1 VRARTHL
8 PGEVFPMLD
17 ARTGRRAAT
26 ALFVTL
32 TAVLA
37 ACGGGDK
44 KAADQPAAGTPAAAA
59 APAEEKVL
67 NVYNWSDYIAP
78 DTIAKFEAATGIKVN
93 YDVYDGNEV
102 LEAKLLAGRSG
113 FDVVV
118 PSANFLERQVKQG
131 VYKPLDKAALPNL
144 ANMDEGMLKN
154 LARYDPENKHAVPY
168 MWGTVGIGYNV
179 DKVKTALGDVPV
191 DSWQVLLDPKNA
203 AKLKACGIALLD
215 APTDVVDS
223 VLIALGRDPNSE
235 KEEDLKAAE
244 AALMAIRPN
253 VRYFHSSQYITD
265 LANGEI
271 CIAIGYNGDVLQARD
286 RANEAG
292 KGVKIA
298 FAIPKEG
305 AQVWMDTMAIP
316 ADAPHPQNAH
326 AFINFVMQPE
336 IAAAI
341 SNFKKF
347 PTPNAK
353 AVPLVD
359 EAVRTDPGIYPP
371 AEVQAKLQPSLSES
385 PEYQRLLTRTWT
397 RVRTGR

>member
-1 VRARTHL
+1 
-8 PGEVFPMLD
+8 MLD
-17 ARTGRRAAT
+17 ARTGRRAAA

-44 KAADQPAAGTPAAAA
+44 KAADQPAAGAPAAAA
-59 APAEEKVL
+59 GPAEEKVL

-118 PSANFLERQVKQG
+118 PSANFLERQIKQG

-179 DKVKTALGDVPV
+179 DKVKAALGDVPV
-191 DSWQVLLDPKNA
+191 DSWQILLDPKNA

-359 EAVRTDPGIYPP
+359 EAVRTDPGIYPS

-385 PEYQRLLTRTWT
+385 PEYQRLLTRAWT
-397 RVRTGR
+397 RVRTGV

>member
-1 VRARTHL
+1 MLDVRA
-8 PGEVFPMLD
+8 
-17 ARTGRRAAT
+17 GRRAAT
-26 ALFVTL
+26 ALLL
-32 TAVLA
+32 TFAAALA

-44 KAADQPAAGTPAAAA
+44 KAADQPAAGAPAAAA
-59 APAEEKVL
+59 GPAEEKVL

-131 VYKPLDKAALPNL
+131 VYKPLDKSKLPNL

-168 MWGTVGIGYNV
+168 MWGTIGIGYNV
-179 DKVKTALGDVPV
+179 EKVKAALGDVPV
-191 DSWQVLLDPKNA
+191 DSWQILLDPKNA
-203 AKLKACGIALLD
+203 AKLKACGISLLD
-215 APTDVVDS
+215 APTDVIDT

-235 KEEDLKAAE
+235 SEDDLKAAE

-253 VRYFHSSQYITD
+253 IRYFHSSQYITD

-271 CIAIGYNGDVLQARD
+271 CVAVGYNGDVLQARD

-292 KGVKIA
+292 KGVQIA

-316 ADAPHPQNAH
+316 ADAPHPENAH
-326 AFINFVMQPE
+326 AFINFIMQPE

-341 SNFKKF
+341 SNFKKY

-359 EAVRTDPGIYPP
+359 EAVRTDPGIYPS
-371 AEVQAKLQPSLSES
+371 AETQAKLQPSLSES

-397 RVRTGR
+397 RIRTGR

>member
-1 VRARTHL
+1 
-8 PGEVFPMLD
+8 MLD

-32 TAVLA
+32 AAVLA
-37 ACGGGDK
+37 ACGGGDQ
-44 KAADQPAAGTPAAAA
+44 KAADPAAAGTPGAAAG
-59 APAEEKVL
+59 PAEEKVL

-118 PSANFLERQVKQG
+118 PSANFLERQIKQG
-131 VYKPLDKAALPNL
+131 VYKPLDREQL
-144 ANMDEGMLKN
+144 ANLGNLDEGMMKN
-154 LARYDPENKHAVPY
+154 LALYDPGNLHAAPY

-179 DKVKTALGDVPV
+179 DRVKAALGDVPV

-203 AKLKACGIALLD
+203 AKLKGCGISLLD

-244 AALMAIRPN
+244 AALMAIRPH

-271 CIAIGYNGDVLQARD
+271 CVAVGYNGDVLQARD

-298 FAIPKEG
+298 YVIPKEG
-305 AQVWMDTMAIP
+305 AQVWMDTMAVP
-316 ADAPHPQNAH
+316 ADAPHPRNAH
-326 AFINFVMQPE
+326 AFIDFVMQPE

-371 AEVQAKLQPSLSES
+371 AEIQAKLQPSLSES

-397 RVRTGR
+397 RIRTGR

>member
-1 VRARTHL
+1 V
-8 PGEVFPMLD
+8 
-17 ARTGRRAAT
+17 T
-26 ALFVTL
+26 ALLVAL
-32 TAVLA
+32 TAALA
-37 ACGGGDK
+37 ACGGDK
-44 KAADQPAAGTPAAAA
+44 KAAETPAAAPSSAA
-59 APAEEKVL
+59 APAAEEKVL

-118 PSANFLERQVKQG
+118 PSANFLERQIKQG
-131 VYKPLDKAALPNL
+131 VYRELDRAKLTNFGNL
-144 ANMDEGMLKN
+144 DPGLLKN
-154 LARYDPENKHAVPY
+154 LALYDPDNKHAVPY

-179 DKVKTALGDVPV
+179 DKVKAALGDVPV
-191 DSWQVLLDPKNA
+191 DSWQVILDPKNA
-203 AKLKACGIALLD
+203 AKLKGCGISLLD

-235 KEEDLKAAE
+235 NEEDLKAAE

-271 CIAIGYNGDVLQARD
+271 CVAVGYNGDVLQARD
-286 RANEAG
+286 RAKEAG

-298 FAIPKEG
+298 YAIPKEG

-316 ADAPHPQNAH
+316 ADAPHPNNAL
-326 AFINFVMQPE
+326 AFVNFILQPE
-336 IAAAI
+336 VAAGI

-347 PTPNAK
+347 ATPNAK

-359 EAVRTDPGIYPP
+359 DAVRSDPAIFPS
-371 AEVQAKLQPSLSES
+371 AAVQATLQPSLSET
-385 PEYQRLLTRTWT
+385 PEYQRLLTRAWT
-397 RVRTGR
+397 RIRTGR